1 MKPDMLNQMFD
12 YLKSFMIESYWE
24 DAAKEQSRAIFTTIC
39 LMGDID
45 ADTYVCCNLLHELW
59 SAAAIGDLGVDYDEF
74 ERYMIG
80 LIV

>member
-1 MKPDMLNQMFD
+1 MKPDMLNEMFD

-39 LMGDID
+39 LMGNID
-45 ADTYVCCNLLHELW
+45 VDTSTCDNLLHELW
-59 SAAAIGDLGVDYDEF
+59 SDAAIGDLGVDYDEF
-74 ERYMIG
+74 EDYMVE

>member
-1 MKPDMLNQMFD
+1 MKPDMLNEMFD

-39 LMGDID
+39 LMGNID

-74 ERYMIG
+74 ERYM
-80 LIV
+80 VAFVR

>member
-1 MKPDMLNQMFD
+1 MKPDMLNEMFD

-39 LMGDID
+39 LMGNID
-45 ADTYVCCNLLHELW
+45 ADTSTCYNLLHELW

-74 ERYMIG
+74 EDYMVE

>member
-1 MKPDMLNQMFD
+1 MKPDMLNEMFD

-39 LMGDID
+39 FMGNID
-45 ADTYVCCNLLHELW
+45 VDTSTCDNLLHELW
-59 SAAAIGDLGVDYDEF
+59 SAAAIGDLGVDCDEF
-74 ERYMIG
+74 EDYMVE

>member
-1 MKPDMLNQMFD
+1 MKPDMLNEMFD

-39 LMGDID
+39 LMGDIRV
-45 ADTYVCCNLLHELW
+45 DTSGCDNLLHELW
-59 SAAAIGDLGVDYDEF
+59 SDAAIGDLGVDYDEF
-74 ERYMIG
+74 ENYMVG

>member
-1 MKPDMLNQMFD
+1 MKPDMLNEMFD

-39 LMGDID
+39 LMGNID
-45 ADTYVCCNLLHELW
+45 VDTSTCYNLLHELW

-74 ERYMIG
+74 EDYMVE